1 MKQKLNK
8 LFLSLTILFFI
19 FMAVLDFFPS
29 IGISPKMAV
38 IGVVLFGILTAATE
52 YRPYTTATPKKRFRQ
67 SLIITHAILAVL
79 LVLTLAGGESQSGIS
94 LSNPII
100 WLIYIFSLFASYIR
114 YKKQPT
120 EA

>member
-1 MKQKLNK
+1 MKKTLNK
-8 LFLSLTILFFI
+8 LFLSLTILSFI

-29 IGISPKMAV
+29 LGISPKAAV
-38 IGVVLFGILTAATE
+38 IGVVVFVILTAVTE

-67 SLIITHAILAVL
+67 SLLITHAILAVL
-79 LVLTLAGGESQSGIS
+79 ILLTLAGGQSQSGIS
-94 LSNPII
+94 LSNPLL
-100 WLIYIFSLFASYIR
+100 WVLYFFSVFASYIR

>member
-1 MKQKLNK
+1 MDVMHG
-8 LFLSLTILFFI
+8 LFGHT
-19 FMAVLDFFPS
+19 
-29 IGISPKMAV
+29 ISPKMAI
-38 IGVVLFGILTAATE
+38 IGVVLFGILTAAT
-52 YRPYTTATPKKRFRQ
+52 PKKRFHQ
-67 SLIITHAILAVL
+67 SPIITHAILAVL

-100 WLIYIFSLFASYIR
+100 WLIYIFSLFAPYIR

>member
-1 MKQKLNK
+1 MKKTLNK
-8 LFLSLTILFFI
+8 LFLSLTILSFI

-29 IGISPKMAV
+29 IGISPKAAV
-38 IGVVLFGILTAATE
+38 IGVVVFVILTAVTE

-79 LVLTLAGGESQSGIS
+79 ILLTLAGGQSQSGIS
-94 LSNPII
+94 LSNPLL
-100 WLIYIFSLFASYIR
+100 WVLYFFSVFASYIR